1 MKRVFAN
8 IGFSVAVA
16 LVVLNFMNVK
26 AALAALVASGVAFI
40 VSVAVPKIRSGKAIS
55 LCLLGVCFACALFA
69 SFYYGT
75 YLPQTKLFGKTASV
89 RAYIIDLPQKTS
101 SGKYLYTVKTQSISG
116 SDVPQNIKFEMY
128 SESPVYAEAYD
139 VLDMRVSFDSVADN
153 AYDSMGRFDD
163 NIFVRGYLSDCA
175 KTGEVVK
182 SANKPVVEL
191 RAKLKKRFNSV
202 IKNDEGGLAFAVLT
216 GDKSLLGNEAYTA
229 FRLCGATHLMAVS
242 GLHMSILF
250 GVLYSLLK
258 KLFVPKVPRVSV
270 CAVGILFYIILS
282 GFSKSMIR
290 CGIMM
295 LVFLL
300 GKLVKKKNDSLNSLG
315 FAAFIVCLNPYAVAD
330 AGAQLTFTA
339 VLGLI
344 TVAPHI
350 QKKIKIKN
358 KVFSYFAGILCASL
372 AVTAT
377 TLPSMY
383 FLFGF
388 VSFAGIAS
396 NLLLIPLATVLLVL
410 SALFAIL
417 SSVPAFA
424 WLFGNLCWLVSHAM
438 LKFTDLFSRGTIAGI
453 TVGGQ
458 KLAAAICSIFLL
470 FGTAFLIK
478 AFAGKVQFKAC
489 SFIAVALAISI
500 TAVFGSFENSSVYVR
515 VLSGD
520 ESCAVMVYNNKSA
533 VVYGLREYDQ
543 YYKAQKIA
551 SVYNLNIE
559 CVLEGD
565 AETAFAFANRNNCK
579 VITSADVS
587 KIKKYDVPYMK
598 SADLTVDL
606 QGTVVV
612 KYNSGVFTASSN
624 GTEIVLSD
632 EALNNS
638 AEYDCVYV
646 INKNGCVQRSV
657 NKWAD

>member
-16 LVVLNFMNVK
+16 LAVLNFMNVK
-26 AALAALVASGVAFI
+26 AALVALVASGVAFV
-40 VSVAVPKIRSGKAIS
+40 VSVAVPKIRSGKAVS
-55 LCLLGVCFACALFA
+55 LCLLGVCFACALFV

-75 YLPQTKLFGKTASV
+75 YLPQTKLFGKTSTV
-89 RAYIIDLPQKTS
+89 SGYIVDLPEKTS
-101 SGKYLYTVKTQSISG
+101 SGKYLYTVKTESIGG

-153 AYDSMGRFDD
+153 AYESMGRFDD
-163 NIFVRGYLSDCA
+163 NIFVRGYLSDYS
-175 KTGEVVK
+175 KTGYAVK
-182 SANKPVVEL
+182 SPNKPVVEL

-216 GDKSLLGNEAYTA
+216 GDKSLLGNGAYTA

-258 KLFVPKVPRVSV
+258 KLLVPKVPRVSV
-270 CAVGILFYIILS
+270 CAVGILFYIMLS
-282 GFSKSMIR
+282 GFSKSMLR

-295 LVFLL
+295 LVFLF

-315 FAAFIVCLNPYAVAD
+315 FAAFIICLNPYAVAD

-339 VLGLI
+339 VLGLV

-350 QKKIKIKN
+350 QKKIKWKN
-358 KVFSYFAGILCASL
+358 KVLSYFAGILSASVG
-372 AVTAT
+372 VTVT

-388 VSFAGIAS
+388 VSFAGVVS
-396 NLLLIPLATVLLVL
+396 NLILIPLATVLLVL
-410 SALFAIL
+410 AALFALL
-417 SSVPAFA
+417 SSVSAFA
-424 WLFGNLCWLVSHAM
+424 WAFGNLCWLVSHAM
-438 LKFTDLFSRGTIAGI
+438 LKFADVFSVGTIADI

-458 KLAAAICSIFLL
+458 KLSAAICFVFML
-470 FGTAFLIK
+470 FGVAFLIK
-478 AFAGKVQFKAC
+478 AFFGSTLFKAC
-489 SFIAVALAISI
+489 AVISLALSISVV
-500 TAVFGSFENSSVYVR
+500 AVFGAFEASSVFVR
-515 VLSGD
+515 VISGD
-520 ESCAVMVYNNKSA
+520 ESCAVMVYNKDFV
-533 VVYGLREYDQ
+533 VVYGLKEYDQ

-551 SVYNLNIE
+551 NEYNLDVE
-559 CVLEGD
+559 CAVAGD
-565 AETAFAFANRNNCK
+565 AEVAFAFASKNNCR

-598 SADLTVDL
+598 SSNLTVDL
-606 QGTVVV
+606 QGGLVV
-612 KYNSGVFTASSN
+612 KYNSGVFTVSSN
-624 GTEIVLSD
+624 GTDIVFSD
-632 EALNNS
+632 EALNQS
-638 AEYDCVYV
+638 EEYDCIYE
-646 INKNGCVQRSV
+646 INKNGCVQRRV

>member
-1 MKRVFAN
+1 MKRIFAN

-16 LVVLNFMNVK
+16 LIVLNFMNVK
-26 AALAALVASGVAFI
+26 AALAALIASGVAFV
-40 VSVAVPKIRSGKAIS
+40 VSVAVPKIRSGKAFL
-55 LCLLGVCFACALFA
+55 LCLLGVCFACALFV

-75 YLPQTKLFGKTASV
+75 YLPQTKLFGKTATVSG
-89 RAYIIDLPQKTS
+89 YIVDLPERTS
-101 SGKYLYTVKTQSISG
+101 SGKYLYTIKTKSVGG

-139 VLDMRVSFDSVADN
+139 VLNMRVSFDSVADN
-153 AYDSMGRFDD
+153 AYESLGRFDD
-163 NIFVRGYLSDCA
+163 NVFLRGYLSDYS
-175 KTGEVVK
+175 KSGDTVK
-182 SANKPVVEL
+182 SPNKPVIVL
-191 RAKLKKRFNSV
+191 RSKIKKRFNSV
-202 IKNDEGGLAFAVLT
+202 MKNDEGGLAFAVLT
-216 GDKSLLGNEAYTA
+216 GDKSLLSNEAYTE

-258 KLFVPKVPRVSV
+258 KLLVPKVPRVSV
-270 CAVGILFYIILS
+270 CAVGILFYIMLS

-350 QKKIKIKN
+350 QKKIKVKN
-358 KVFSYFAGILCASL
+358 KVLSYFAGILCASVG
-372 AVTAT
+372 VTVT

-396 NLLLIPLATVLLVL
+396 NLILIPLATALLVL
-410 SALFAIL
+410 AALFALL
-417 SSVPAFA
+417 SSVPLFA
-424 WLFGNLCWLVSHAM
+424 WIFGNSCWFASHAM
-438 LKFTDLFSRGTIAGI
+438 LKFADVFSGGTIADI

-458 KLAAAICSIFLL
+458 KLSAAICSVFLL
-470 FGTAFLIK
+470 FGVAFLIK
-478 AFAGKVQFKAC
+478 AFSGKAPFKAC
-489 SFIAVALAISI
+489 AAIAFALSISVV
-500 TAVFGSFENSSVYVR
+500 AVFCAFESSSVYVR
-515 VLSGD
+515 VISGE
-520 ESCAVMVYNNKSA
+520 ESCAVMAYNKSYA

-543 YYKAQKIA
+543 YYKVQKIA
-551 SVYNLNIE
+551 SEYKLKTE
-559 CVLEGD
+559 CAVSGD

-579 VITSADVS
+579 VITADDVS

-598 SADLTVDL
+598 SSDLTVDL
-606 QGTVVV
+606 QGGLVV
-612 KYNSGVFTASSN
+612 KYNSGVFTVSSN
-624 GTEIVLSD
+624 GTDIVFSD
-632 EALNNS
+632 EALNYP
-638 AEYDCVYV
+638 AEYDFVYV

>member
-40 VSVAVPKIRSGKAIS
+40 VSVAVPKIRSGKAIP
-55 LCLLGVCFACALFA
+55 LCLLGVCFACALFV

-75 YLPQTKLFGKTASV
+75 YLPQTKLFGKTAAV
-89 RAYIIDLPQKTS
+89 RAYIVDLPQKTS
-101 SGKYLYTVKTQSISG
+101 SGKYLYTVKTQNISG

-258 KLFVPKVPRVSV
+258 KLLVPKVPRVSV
-270 CAVGILFYIILS
+270 CAVGILFYIMLS

-315 FAAFIVCLNPYAVAD
+315 FAAFIVCLNP
-330 AGAQLTFTA
+330 
-339 VLGLI
+339 
-344 TVAPHI
+344 
-350 QKKIKIKN
+350 
-358 KVFSYFAGILCASL
+358 
-372 AVTAT
+372 
-377 TLPSMY
+377 
-383 FLFGF
+383 
-388 VSFAGIAS
+388 
-396 NLLLIPLATVLLVL
+396 
-410 SALFAIL
+410 
-417 SSVPAFA
+417 
-424 WLFGNLCWLVSHAM
+424 
-438 LKFTDLFSRGTIAGI
+438 
-453 TVGGQ
+453 
-458 KLAAAICSIFLL
+458 
-470 FGTAFLIK
+470 
-478 AFAGKVQFKAC
+478 
-489 SFIAVALAISI
+489 
-500 TAVFGSFENSSVYVR
+500 
-515 VLSGD
+515 
-520 ESCAVMVYNNKSA
+520 
-533 VVYGLREYDQ
+533 
-543 YYKAQKIA
+543 
-551 SVYNLNIE
+551 
-559 CVLEGD
+559 
-565 AETAFAFANRNNCK
+565 
-579 VITSADVS
+579 
-587 KIKKYDVPYMK
+587 
-598 SADLTVDL
+598 
-606 QGTVVV
+606 
-612 KYNSGVFTASSN
+612 
-624 GTEIVLSD
+624 
-632 EALNNS
+632 
-638 AEYDCVYV
+638 
-646 INKNGCVQRSV
+646 
-657 NKWAD
+657 